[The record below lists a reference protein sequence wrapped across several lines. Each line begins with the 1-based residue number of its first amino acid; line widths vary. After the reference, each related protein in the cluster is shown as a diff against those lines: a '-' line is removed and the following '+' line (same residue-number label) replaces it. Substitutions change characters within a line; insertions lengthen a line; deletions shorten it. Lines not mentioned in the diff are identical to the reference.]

1 MFILCLF
8 GFGWLFGFC
17 VYKFPLFVYL
27 FILLLFFCSCFYL
40 LEGEPKPSV
49 MFYSF
54 FFSLQIFFARWL
66 VRYLVSWKFRA
77 QCLYER
83 HFQSLSQHD
92 FL

>member
-54 FFSLQIFFARWL
+54 FFH
-66 VRYLVSWKFRA
+66 FR
-77 QCLYER
+77 
-83 HFQSLSQHD
+83 
-92 FL
+92 FLCQMACEIPCFLEIQGPVFI